1 MRRIIGLAL
10 IGFAINAFA
19 QQAPPDTSKKPVY
32 GWKKTMVAG
41 LTLTQVS
48 FKDWQQGG
56 EDALAWTVSL
66 DGKAENDQPK
76 TNWVTSY
83 KFAYGQTKLGDQ
95 GIRKT
100 DDKIDLETVLTY
112 KLGSLINPYVA
123 ATLKTQF
130 AKGFDYS
137 TDPKTAVSKLFDPA
151 FLTQSAGFGYQPLPQ
166 FKTRM
171 GLALREIIT
180 NDFNVYAD
188 DPATLAIEKTKTEGG
203 MESVTNVDWKLAAN
217 LLLTAKIELFAAFKN
232 FDEVIVRSDNTLA
245 AKVSKYVTV
254 NLNVQLINE
263 KRVTPRTQVKETI
276 AIGLS
281 YAIL

>member
-1 MRRIIGLAL
+1 MYKTIASVLLCSAL
-10 IGFAINAFA
+10 SAQA
-19 QQAPPDTSKKPVY
+19 QQAPPDTAKKPVY
-32 GWKKTMVAG
+32 GWKKNMVAG

-56 EDALAWTVSL
+56 EDALAWTVTL
-66 DGKAENDQPK
+66 DGKAENDQAK
-76 TNWVTSY
+76 TTWTTSY

-112 KLGSLINPYVA
+112 KLGSLVNPYAA

-130 AKGFDYS
+130 AKGFDYAS
-137 TDPKTAVSKLFDPA
+137 DPDTAVSNFFDPA
-151 FLTQSAGFGYQPLPQ
+151 YLTQSAGFGYQPLPQ
-166 FKTRM
+166 LKTRL
-171 GLALREIIT
+171 GVALREIIT
-180 NDFNVYAD
+180 SDFNSFTNN
-188 DPATLAIEKTKTEGG
+188 PATEQVEKTKTEGG

-217 LLLTAKIELFAAFKN
+217 LLFTAKIELFAAFKN

-263 KRVTPRTQVKETI
+263 KKVTPRTQVKETI